1 MKNTRSYNLD
11 VLRIIATLMVI
22 MIHVSGSFMIKMNDA
37 NFASFFGRISASAVP
52 LFFMISGAL
61 FLEPNKDISIKGLLS
76 RILSILI
83 VMFAWNFIYALMD
96 NWNNMS
102 MYEMVKDTW
111 KGHFHF
117 WFFEYLIGVYL
128 LIPVLKGLV
137 EYKNGKFIKYYLIV
151 FILFGIIR
159 TTLNAIPYYNDEI
172 RIITDKFHVEL
183 CDFCGYFVAGYYVS
197 KTRLKINNYLL
208 ILVFVSSIGLYYTII
223 NVLNVKLIGVLAFTI
238 FVFVEASTLFL
249 LSKNLITN
257 VRNPH
262 LVTTISKATLGVY
275 LIHPLFFEYIIPVS
289 VFDYIS
295 VYYAFPL
302 YFVVIV
308 SMSFGSSLI
317 LNKIPYVNKWLV

>member
-1 MKNTRSYNLD
+1 MTLQRSYNLD

-22 MIHVSGSFMIKMNDA
+22 MIHVSGSFVIKIEDVG
-37 NFASFFGRISASAVP
+37 FPSFFGRISASAVP

-76 RILSILI
+76 RIASIMI
-83 VMFAWNFIYALMD
+83 VMFAWNFIYALTD

-183 CDFCGYFVAGYYVS
+183 SDFCGYFVAGYYVS

-308 SMSFGSSLI
+308 SMSFGSSLM